1 MEKLMLALLINV
13 LYVLRRVHHQRC
25 KKWWLNVTS
34 LSLIFCWYSIPIFG
48 SAMFKTEAMRPFTP
62 QSLLWVC
69 QVNWFNF
76 FKYTLP
82 FYPHDSVTELKKNQ
96 LSLFSRTEHS
106 QLSGANNFRYFF
118 LWRKKNVL
126 VSILNECPLI
136 QRVYPLALD
145 HSLRIKYPPI
155 TNL

>member
-1 MEKLMLALLINV
+1 MKKLMLALLIYV

-48 SAMFKTEAMRPFTP
+48 SAMFKTKANSNWWDHLPLRVCFE
-62 QSLLWVC
+62 C

-82 FYPHDSVTELKKNQ
+82 FYPHDPFTELKKKN
-96 LSLFSRTEHS
+96 

-155 TNL
+155 ANL